1 MLPPSRAHG
10 MPGYSTCTARAG
22 KERQVR
28 SLRCYLL
35 DLLDYLLHLKW
46 SCFHS
51 AEHTQSVIGCVEVED
66 VVVVAMLELMLVLWA
81 AAVAAVAAV
90 AAAVCTAVVAESS
103 LAALAALP
111 SLVVLCVLSVLVP
124 SVLFVLLARAAAA
137 KHRTSIA
144 RRPAI

>member
-81 AAVAAVAAV
+81 AAVAAVAA
-90 AAAVCTAVVAESS
+90 AVCTAVVAESS